1 MTFVIAQSCYV
12 VLRPSDSPRILN
24 WTTPYPRIL
33 ATPGFGS
40 AELTTFPMA
49 ETPKR
54 ADRQEIARRVERGE
68 KLLQKGKAA
77 EALEEFL
84 QTLAMDPANDT
95 VRQMAA
101 DLCLSLQRLPEAVHL
116 LGELFER
123 QMASGDAMR
132 ASLTYKKLA
141 RFANPNCEQKVR
153 FAELLESSNRKLAL
167 ETYESAFEE
176 FTRQTRT
183 ANALAVMKRMVA
195 LDASER
201 NLVRLGELSSEVGD
215 GKQAAAAFLKL
226 AQQAEASGGKPN
238 QWFERAYSEDATD
251 ETIAIGYAKCLM
263 ADQQVGA
270 AIFVLDPLAS
280 SENTSPEF
288 RELYAKALLS
298 ANRLAEAAPLVWQI
312 FEQNPSRIE
321 QVRDLIGAFLDSQLD
336 KEAVTLAEKLEHFQ
350 RRKGERRAVLSMMQD
365 IVAGHRPSVEMLE
378 FLADQFNTANREA
391 DYCTTLLKLFDL
403 YCQQG
408 NYMKAGDALDRA
420 AEIDAYEPGHQK
432 RLAALKGKI
441 DQSRYEVIASRFGA
455 TAAAQST
462 RTNVEEKTLGAG
474 TLQDLMLQ
482 AEILVQY
489 GMRNKALER
498 LQRIQQLFPHE
509 EERNAELQQL
519 YLTAGMTPHYSGGA
533 APAPSLAAA
542 SAAPSAPASSI
553 APASE
558 SLDMASFAR
567 VPDITRKLNRQNTAE
582 AVLSTAA
589 NEIGEQWNLGR
600 CIAALR
606 KPGLATTAFK
616 EFVAKGNAATQRN
629 VIEPV
634 VVTSH
639 ELAASQGALV
649 CADVTAVAELETVAS
664 QLTALGARSLLA
676 LPLTDGTDQLGILLL
691 MDGTSRAWA
700 PNDVLVFKMIAEQ
713 VAIALNNAGLRRL
726 VKNLSVTDENS
737 GLLKRASYL
746 DLLMGEVRR
755 AAQQATPVSVLL
767 MRFGDRAAIVKEQ
780 GEAAADAAM
789 QRLGQ
794 LVAANIRQN
803 DLAFRYAANAI
814 AIVLGETAEKEALMV
829 VEKMRRLIS
838 TALDDKQAA
847 SSLNAG
853 VAEAVLRQQFDPVDI
868 VTEVINRAEHALEKA
883 VAEGAGK
890 SLALAPAL
898 SAAAVA

>member
-1 MTFVIAQSCYV
+1 
-12 VLRPSDSPRILN
+12 
-24 WTTPYPRIL
+24 
-33 ATPGFGS
+33 
-40 AELTTFPMA
+40 MA
-49 ETPKR
+49 EIQKR

-77 EALEEFL
+77 EALDEFV
-84 QTLAMDPANDT
+84 QTLAMDPTNDT

-101 DLCLSLQRLPEAVHL
+101 DLSLSLQRLPEAVQL

-123 QMASGDAMR
+123 QMAVGDAMR

-141 RFANPNCEQKVR
+141 RFVNPNCEQKVR
-153 FAELLESSNRKLAL
+153 FAELLEKSNRKLAL

-176 FTRQTRT
+176 FTKQSR
-183 ANALAVMKRMVA
+183 APNALAVMKRMVA

-201 NLVRLGELSSEVGD
+201 NLVRFGELSSELGD
-215 GKQAAAAFLKL
+215 GKAAAASFLKL
-226 AQQAEASGGKPN
+226 AQQAEAAGGKPN
-238 QWFERAYSEDATD
+238 QWLERAYAEDATD

-270 AIFVLDPLAS
+270 AIFVLDPLANA
-280 SENTSPEF
+280 ENTSPEF
-288 RELYAKALLS
+288 RDLYAKALLS
-298 ANRLAEAAPLVWQI
+298 ANRLTEAAPLVWQI

-441 DQSRYEVIASRFGA
+441 DQNRYEVIASRFGA
-455 TAAAQST
+455 TQEQQPT
-462 RTNVEEKTLGAG
+462 RSNIEEKTLGAG

-509 EERNAELQQL
+509 EEQNPELRQL
-519 YLTAGMTPHYSGGA
+519 YLTAGMTPQYAAGA
-533 APAPSLAAA
+533 APATVP
-542 SAAPSAPASSI
+542 AAPSTAAPT
-553 APASE
+553 PAAAIVSE
-558 SLDMASFAR
+558 TLDMSSFAR
-567 VPDITRKLNRQNTAE
+567 VPDITRKLNHQNTAE
-582 AVLSTAA
+582 SVLKTAA
-589 NEIGEQWNLGR
+589 TEIGTQWNLAR

-606 KPGLATTAFK
+606 KPGSRATSFK
-616 EFVAKGNAATQRN
+616 DFAAAGNEPAARE
-629 VIEPV
+629 VIESV
-634 VVTSH
+634 VAMIQD
-639 ELAASQGALV
+639 LAISQGAL
-649 CADVTAVAELETVAS
+649 ASSDVMSSHELRDVAPQLAS
-664 QLTALGARSLLA
+664 LGVRSLLA
-676 LPLTDGTDQLGILLL
+676 LPLSDGTDQLGILILA
-691 MDGTSRAWA
+691 DRGSRNWA
-700 PNDVLVFKMIAEQ
+700 ANDVLVFKMIAEQ

-755 AAQQATPVSVLL
+755 ATQQSTPVSVML
-767 MRFGDRAAIVKEQ
+767 MRFGDRAALIKEQ

-838 TALDDKQAA
+838 TALDDKHAA
-847 SSLNAG
+847 DALNAG
-853 VAEAVLRQQFDPVDI
+853 VAEAVMRQQFDPVDI

-890 SLALAPAL
+890 SVAIAAVLT
-898 SAAAVA
+898 AAAVA

>member
-1 MTFVIAQSCYV
+1 
-12 VLRPSDSPRILN
+12 
-24 WTTPYPRIL
+24 
-33 ATPGFGS
+33 
-40 AELTTFPMA
+40 MA

-68 KLLQKGKAA
+68 KLLQKGKAG

-123 QMASGDAMR
+123 QLAAGDAMR

-153 FAELLESSNRKLAL
+153 FAELLENSNRKLAL

-176 FTRQTRT
+176 FTKHSR
-183 ANALAVMKRMVA
+183 APNALAVMKRMVA

-201 NLVRLGELSSEVGD
+201 NLVRFGELSSELGD
-215 GKQAAAAFLKL
+215 GKTAAAAFLKL
-226 AQQAEASGGKPN
+226 AQSAEAAGGKPN
-238 QWFERAYSEDATD
+238 QWYERAYSEDATD
-251 ETIAIGYAKCLM
+251 ETIAIGYAKCLI

-280 SENTSPEF
+280 SENTSVEF

-298 ANRLAEAAPLVWQI
+298 ANRLTEAAPLVWQI

-432 RLAALKGKI
+432 RLATLKGKI
-441 DQSRYEVIASRFGA
+441 DQNRYEVIASRFTG
-455 TAAAQST
+455 TAATPPVRNNST
-462 RTNVEEKTLGAG
+462 DEDKTLGSG

-509 EERNAELQQL
+509 EDRNADLRQL
-519 YLTAGMTPHYSGGA
+519 YITAGMTPQYSAGPTGA
-533 APAPSLAAA
+533 TAPVVSAAA
-542 SAAPSAPASSI
+542 SGAASVSPVTT
-553 APASE
+553 E
-558 SLDMASFAR
+558 NLDMASFAR
-567 VPDITRKLNRQNTAE
+567 VPDITRKLNSQNTADG
-582 AVLSTAA
+582 VLNAA
-589 NEIGEQWNLGR
+589 ATEIGTQWKLSR
-600 CIAALR
+600 CMVALR
-606 KPGLATTAFK
+606 KPGL
-616 EFVAKGNAATQRN
+616 
-629 VIEPV
+629 
-634 VVTSH
+634 VTSTAKQFTGAGAQ
-639 ELAASQGALV
+639 AADSEV
-649 CADVTAVAELETVAS
+649 V
-664 QLTALGARSLLA
+664 
-676 LPLTDGTDQLGILLL
+676 
-691 MDGTSRAWA
+691 
-700 PNDVLVFKMIAEQ
+700 EQ
-713 VAIALNNAGLRRL
+713 V
-726 VKNLSVTDENS
+726 V
-737 GLLKRASYL
+737 
-746 DLLMGEVRR
+746 
-755 AAQQATPVSVLL
+755 
-767 MRFGDRAAIVKEQ
+767 
-780 GEAAADAAM
+780 
-789 QRLGQ
+789 
-794 LVAANIRQN
+794 
-803 DLAFRYAANAI
+803 
-814 AIVLGETAEKEALMV
+814 
-829 VEKMRRLIS
+829 
-838 TALDDKQAA
+838 
-847 SSLNAG
+847 SSL
-853 VAEAVLRQQFDPVDI
+853 
-868 VTEVINRAEHALEKA
+868 
-883 VAEGAGK
+883 
-890 SLALAPAL
+890 
-898 SAAAVA
+898 

>member
-1 MTFVIAQSCYV
+1 MLDY
-12 VLRPSDSPRILN
+12 
-24 WTTPYPRIL
+24 
-33 ATPGFGS
+33 S
-40 AELTTFPMA
+40 ARRDASAVCARAGGTTFPMA
-49 ETPKR
+49 EIPKR

-84 QTLAMDPANDT
+84 QILALDTSNDT

-101 DLCLSLQRLPEAVHL
+101 DLCLSLQRLPDAVQL

-132 ASLTYKKLA
+132 ASLTYKKLS

-153 FAELLESSNRKLAL
+153 FAELLEGSNRKLAL

-176 FTRQTRT
+176 FSRQSKTP
-183 ANALAVMKRMVA
+183 NALAVMKKMVA
-195 LDASER
+195 LDPSER
-201 NLVRLGELSSEVGD
+201 NLVRFGELSSEVGD
-215 GKQAAAAFLKL
+215 GKQAAAAFVRL
-226 AQQAEASGGKPN
+226 AQQAESSGGKPN
-238 QWFERAYSEDATD
+238 QWYERAYSEDATD

-263 ADQQVGA
+263 ADQQIGA
-270 AIFVLDPLAS
+270 AIFVLDPLANS
-280 SENTSPEF
+280 QTTSPEF

-298 ANRLAEAAPLVWQI
+298 ANRLTEAAPLVWQI

-365 IVAGHRPSVEMLE
+365 IVAGHKPSVLMLE

-403 YCQQG
+403 YVQQG
-408 NYMKAGDALDRA
+408 NFMKAGDALDRA

-432 RLAALKGKI
+432 RLAMLKGKI
-441 DQSRYEVIASRFGA
+441 EDNRYEVIASRFGA
-455 TAAAQST
+455 TAPSQPARANT
-462 RTNVEEKTLGAG
+462 EEKTLGAG

-498 LQRIQQLFPHE
+498 LQRIQQLFPLE
-509 EERNAELQQL
+509 EERNPDLKQL
-519 YLTAGMTPHYSGGA
+519 YLSAGLTPQYSAAAAAAAAPVAHAPA
-533 APAPSLAAA
+533 APATP
-542 SAAPSAPASSI
+542 APM
-553 APASE
+553 ASE
-558 SLDMASFAR
+558 NIDMTSFAR
-567 VPDITRKLNRQNTAE
+567 VPDITRKLNKQTTAE

-589 NEIGEQWNLGR
+589 NEIGEQWNLTR

-616 EFVAKGNAATQRN
+616 EFVAKGNVATKRE
-629 VIEPV
+629 VVEPV
-634 VVTSH
+634 IVSAH

-649 CADVTAVAELETVAS
+649 CADVSAIPELQTVAP
-664 QLTALGARSLLA
+664 QLATLGARSLLA
-676 LPLTDGTDQLGILLL
+676 LPLSDGNEQLGILLL
-691 MDGTSRAWA
+691 MDHTSRAWA

-713 VAIALNNAGLRRL
+713 AAIALNNAGLRRL

-755 AAQQATPVSVLL
+755 ATQQSTPVSVLL

-847 SSLNAG
+847 ASLNAG
-853 VAEAVLRQQFDPVDI
+853 IAEAVLRQQFDPVDI
-868 VTEVINRAEHALEKA
+868 VTEVINRAEQALEKA
-883 VAEGAGK
+883 VDEGAGK
-890 SLALAPAL
+890 SMALQAAMA
-898 SAAAVA
+898 AAAVA